1 MSPSELF
8 ITGQR
13 RQYAGKPGAL
23 GWEWR
28 PVCGIDLRDGVMYRD
43 SRLDE
48 QLFHYLHSYTCG
60 GNTGWFLGQET
71 QMGDRIGGSC
81 YMLET

>member
-28 PVCGIDLRDGVMYRD
+28 PVCGIDLREGVMYRD

-48 QLFHYLHSYTCG
+48 QLFHYLH
-60 GNTGWFLGQET
+60 
-71 QMGDRIGGSC
+71 
-81 YMLET
+81 